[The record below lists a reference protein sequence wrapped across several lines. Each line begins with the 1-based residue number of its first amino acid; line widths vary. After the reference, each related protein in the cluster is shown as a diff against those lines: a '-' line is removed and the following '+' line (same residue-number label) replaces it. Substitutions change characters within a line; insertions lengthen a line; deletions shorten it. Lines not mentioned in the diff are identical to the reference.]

1 MYDDD
6 YCYALRDKYKHVLQ
20 DDYSLVFCKIEQTH
34 GILTDNYILQKSN
47 TLKQVLKEDTS
58 AFLDYLN
65 PTKNS
70 YYEDINYPLF
80 KQFTIEEL
88 FNILSTKTNK
98 DILEIGI
105 VIIEK
110 YKSNNKSLHY
120 SSDYTFLNKFS
131 NYVQNKF
138 SKQKKLALSESLILT
153 FAKQIDS
160 LPNPNEELNI
170 KNTDIH
176 L

>member
-1 MYDDD
+1 M
-6 YCYALRDKYKHVLQ
+6 
-20 DDYSLVFCKIEQTH
+20 
-34 GILTDNYILQKSN
+34 
-47 TLKQVLKEDTS
+47 
-58 AFLDYLN
+58 
-65 PTKNS
+65 
-70 YYEDINYPLF
+70 
-80 KQFTIEEL
+80 
-88 FNILSTKTNK
+88 
-98 DILEIGI
+98 EIGI